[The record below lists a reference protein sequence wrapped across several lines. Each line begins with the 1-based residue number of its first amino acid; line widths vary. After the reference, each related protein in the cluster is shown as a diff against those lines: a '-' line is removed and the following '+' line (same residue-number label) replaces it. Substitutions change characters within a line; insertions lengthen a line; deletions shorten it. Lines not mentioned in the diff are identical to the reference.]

1 MDASA
6 VPHFRNGGLA
16 AAAQTFATRGR
27 QTRGDAAT
35 MTDTT
40 LGQSAEKPSTRLPS
54 ISDVTTMLKRGDLA
68 LAFGVLT
75 ILVVLILPL
84 PAMVLDLF
92 LAISI
97 TLSILILMTALFI
110 QAPLEFSAF
119 PTILLISTMLRLSL
133 NLASTRLILTHG
145 HEGTAAAGHVIEAF
159 GNFVMGGNFVIGIIV
174 FAILVIVNFVV
185 ITKGSG
191 RIAEVA
197 ARFHLDSMPGKQMA
211 IDADLS
217 AGLIDEKTAKERR
230 KALEDESGFFGA
242 MDGASKFV
250 RGDAIAGLL
259 VVFINIIGGII
270 IGVAQQGLGFAEA
283 ARSYTLLTVGD
294 GLVTQVP
301 ALIVSTAAGLLVSK
315 AGVSGAADKAL
326 MKQLSGYPQALGMSA
341 AVMLVLAALPGIPM
355 IPFLALGSG
364 AAALAWKS
372 RKRNQAAVAAEASAS
387 AEPTAAAAAA
397 AAADEPISTA
407 LKIDDLKI
415 ELGYALLPLV
425 NAPDGTDR
433 LTEQIKALRRSLA
446 IEMGFVMP
454 SVRILD
460 NVQLEANSYIIK
472 IKEVD
477 AGSGRVWPNQYMVM
491 DPAGDQVA
499 VPGIHTT
506 EPTFGLPATWVDAAL
521 KEEAT
526 LKGYTVVDAATVLS
540 THLTELLKNNMSD
553 LLSYGEV
560 QKLLKELPKE
570 QGELVK
576 DIVPSQ
582 INVSGIQRVLQLLL
596 SERISIR
603 DLSTILEGIAD
614 ALAFSRNPATLVEH
628 VRARLARQICAQN
641 TSPNGYLPLIALSA
655 KWEQAFAES
664 IIGQG
669 EERSLAMAPSKLS
682 EFMTAVRD
690 RFEQA
695 AREGEA
701 PVLVTSAAIRPFVR
715 SLVERFRSQ
724 TSVLSQ
730 AEIHPR
736 ARLKTVGSI

>member
-1 MDASA
+1 M
-6 VPHFRNGGLA
+6 
-16 AAAQTFATRGR
+16 RGITAD
-27 QTRGDAAT
+27 QGANSP
-35 MTDTT
+35 
-40 LGQSAEKPSTRLPS
+40 GSGFPSFGE
-54 ISDVTTMLKRGDLA
+54 IGIMLKRGDLA
-68 LAFGVLT
+68 LALGILT

-84 PAMVLDLF
+84 PSIILDLF

-97 TLSILILMTALFI
+97 TLSILILMTSLFI
-110 QAPLEFSAF
+110 QAPLEFSSF
-119 PTILLISTMLRLSL
+119 PTVLLIATMLRLSL
-133 NLASTRLILTHG
+133 NLASTRLILSHG
-145 HEGTAAAGHVIEAF
+145 HEGSAAAGHVIEAF

-197 ARFHLDSMPGKQMA
+197 ARFQLDSMPGKQMA

-250 RGDAIAGLL
+250 RGDAVAGLL
-259 VVFINIIGGII
+259 VVFINIIGGMV
-270 IGVAQQGLGFAEA
+270 IGIAQEGLSFADA

-294 GLVTQVP
+294 GLVTQIP

-315 AGVSGAADKAL
+315 AAVTGAADKAL

-341 AVMLVLAALPGIPM
+341 GVMLVLGLLPGIPM
-355 IPFLALGSG
+355 LPFVALGGG
-364 AAALAWKS
+364 AAALAWSS
-372 RKRNQAAVAAEASAS
+372 RKRQSV
-387 AEPTAAAAAA
+387 AAAAAMA
-397 AAADEPISTA
+397 AAASDAAVAPPSAEEPISAA

-425 NAPDGTDR
+425 NGPDGQDR

-454 SVRILD
+454 AVRILD
-460 NVQLEANSYIIK
+460 NVQLEANTYLIK

-477 AGSGRVWPNQYMVM
+477 AGSGRIWPNQYMVM
-491 DPAGDQVA
+491 DPAGDQVG

-506 EPTFGLPATWVDAAL
+506 EPTFGLPATWVDASL
-521 KEEAT
+521 KEEAS
-526 LKGYTVVDAATVLS
+526 LKGYTVVDAATVVS
-540 THLTELLKNNMSD
+540 THLTELLKTNMSD

-560 QKLLKELPKE
+560 QKLLKDLPKE
-570 QGELVK
+570 QGELIK
-576 DIVPSQ
+576 DIVPGQ
-582 INVSGIQRVLQLLL
+582 ITISGIQRVLQLLL
-596 SERISIR
+596 AERISVR
-603 DLSTILEGIAD
+603 DLSTILEGIAE

-641 TSPNGYLPLIALSA
+641 TSVNGYLPLVALSA
-655 KWEQAFAES
+655 KWEQAFADS

-669 EERSLAMAPSKLS
+669 EERSLAMQPSKLS
-682 EFMTAVRD
+682 EFMAAVRD

-715 SLVERFRSQ
+715 SLVERFRAQ

>member
-1 MDASA
+1 MVDVTA
-6 VPHFRNGGLA
+6 GQG
-16 AAAQTFATRGR
+16 AT
-27 QTRGDAAT
+27 
-35 MTDTT
+35 
-40 LGQSAEKPSTRLPS
+40 PSTGLPS
-54 ISDVTTMLKRGDLA
+54 LSEIGAILKRGDLA
-68 LAFGVLT
+68 LAFGILT

-84 PAMVLDLF
+84 PAIVLDLF

-97 TLSILILMTALFI
+97 TLSILILMTSLFI
-110 QAPLEFSAF
+110 QAPLEFSSF

-133 NLASTRLILTHG
+133 NLASTRLILSHG
-145 HEGTAAAGHVIEAF
+145 HEGTDAAGHVIEAF
-159 GNFVMGGNFVIGIIV
+159 GGFVMGGNFVIGIIV
-174 FAILVIVNFVV
+174 FAILVIVNFIV

-197 ARFHLDSMPGKQMA
+197 ARFHLDAMPGKQMA

-217 AGLIDEKTAKERR
+217 AGLIDEKIAKERR

-250 RGDAIAGLL
+250 RGDAVAGLL
-259 VVFINIIGGII
+259 VVFINVIGGII
-270 IGVAQQGLGFAEA
+270 IGVAQQSLSFSEA
-283 ARSYTLLTVGD
+283 AHTYTLLTVGD
-294 GLVTQVP
+294 GLVTQIP

-315 AGVSGAADKAL
+315 AGVTGAADKAL

-341 AVMLVLAALPGIPM
+341 GVMLVLAMLPGIPM
-355 IPFLALGSG
+355 VPFLALSGG
-364 AAALAWKS
+364 AAALAIS
-372 RKRNQAAVAAEASAS
+372 ARKFKREASA
-387 AEPTAAAAAA
+387 AAAKAAAAPATAAGGAA
-397 AAADEPISTA
+397 AEEPISTA

-425 NAPDGTDR
+425 NGPDGTDR

-460 NVQLEANSYIIK
+460 NVQLEANTYNIK

-477 AGSGRVWPNQYMVM
+477 AGTGRIWPNQFMVM
-491 DPAGDQVA
+491 DPGGSQVD

-506 EPTFGLPATWVDAAL
+506 EPTFGLPATWVDASL
-521 KEEAT
+521 KEEAS

-560 QKLLKELPKE
+560 QKLLKDLPKE

-582 INVSGIQRVLQLLL
+582 ITISGIQRVLQLLL
-596 SERISIR
+596 AERISIR

-614 ALAFSRNPATLVEH
+614 ALAFSRNPATVVEH

-641 TSPNGYLPLIALSA
+641 TTQNGYLPLIALSA
-655 KWEQAFAES
+655 RWEQAFAES
-664 IIGQG
+664 LIGQG
-669 EERSLAMAPSKLS
+669 EERSLAMQPSKLS
-682 EFMTAVRD
+682 EFMTAVRE

-715 SLVERFRSQ
+715 SLVERFRAQ
-724 TSVLSQ
+724 TTVLSQ

>member
-1 MDASA
+1 M
-6 VPHFRNGGLA
+6 
-16 AAAQTFATRGR
+16 
-27 QTRGDAAT
+27 
-35 MTDTT
+35 
-40 LGQSAEKPSTRLPS
+40 
-54 ISDVTTMLKRGDLA
+54 SDVTAGQGGGGFQVPSLGDIGRILKRSDLA

-84 PAMVLDLF
+84 PALVLDLF

-97 TLSILILMTALFI
+97 TLSVLILMTALFI

-119 PTILLISTMLRLSL
+119 PTVLLISTMLRLSL
-133 NLASTRLILTHG
+133 NLASTRLILSHG

-159 GNFVMGGNFVIGIIV
+159 GSFVMGGNFVIGIIV

-197 ARFHLDSMPGKQMA
+197 ARFQLDSMPGKQMA
-211 IDADLS
+211 IDADLG
-217 AGLIDEKTAKERR
+217 AGLIDEATAKKRR
-230 KALEDESGFFGA
+230 KELEDESGFFGA

-259 VVFINIIGGII
+259 VVFINVIGGII
-270 IGVAQQGLGFAEA
+270 IGVAQQGMTFMDA

-315 AGVSGAADKAL
+315 AGVTGAADKAL
-326 MKQLSGYPQALGMSA
+326 IKQLSGYPQALGMSA
-341 AVMLVLAALPGIPM
+341 GVMLVLSLLPGIPM
-355 IPFLALGSG
+355 LPFLVLGGG
-364 AAALAWKS
+364 AAAMALSA
-372 RKRNQAAVAAEASAS
+372 RKRQKAAAAAEPSAID
-387 AEPTAAAAAA
+387 AALGGGPAAAAAA
-397 AAADEPISTA
+397 AAAAEEPITAA

-425 NAPDGTDR
+425 NGPDGTDR

-460 NVQLEANSYIIK
+460 NVQLEANTYVIK

-477 AGSGRVWPNQYMVM
+477 AGNGRIWPNQFMVM
-491 DPAGDQVA
+491 DPSGNQVT
-499 VPGIHTT
+499 VPGIHTI
-506 EPTFGLPATWVDAAL
+506 EPTFGLPATWVDSAL

-540 THLTELLKNNMSD
+540 THLTELIKANVAD
-553 LLSYGEV
+553 LLSYGET
-560 QKLLKELPKE
+560 QKLLKDLPKE
-570 QGELVK
+570 QGELLK
-576 DIVPSQ
+576 DIVPGQ
-582 INVSGIQRVLQLLL
+582 ITISGIQRVLQLLL
-596 SERISIR
+596 AERISIR

-614 ALAFSRNPATLVEH
+614 ALAFTRNPSTIVEH
-628 VRARLARQICAQN
+628 VRARLARQICAQYS
-641 TSPNGYLPLIALSA
+641 SPLGYLPLIALSA
-655 KWEQAFAES
+655 QWEQAFAES

-669 EERSLAMAPSKLS
+669 EERSLAMQPSRLS
-682 EFMTAVRD
+682 EFMTTMRD

-715 SLVERFRSQ
+715 SLVERFRAQ
-724 TSVLSQ
+724 TPVLSQ

-736 ARLKTVGSI
+736 ARLKTVGSV

>member
-1 MDASA
+1 M
-6 VPHFRNGGLA
+6 V
-16 AAAQTFATRGR
+16 
-27 QTRGDAAT
+27 
-35 MTDTT
+35 
-40 LGQSAEKPSTRLPS
+40 
-54 ISDVTTMLKRGDLA
+54 DVTAGQGTASGGFSLADITNVLKRGDIA
-68 LAFGVLT
+68 LAFGILT

-84 PAMVLDLF
+84 PSIVLDLF

-97 TLSILILMTALFI
+97 TLSVLILMTALFI
-110 QAPLEFSAF
+110 QAPLEFSSF

-133 NLASTRLILTHG
+133 NLASTRLILSHG

-217 AGLIDEKTAKERR
+217 AGLIDEKVAKERR
-230 KALEDESGFFGA
+230 KELEDESGFFGA

-259 VVFINIIGGII
+259 VVFINVVGGII

-283 ARSYTLLTVGD
+283 ARTYTVLTVGD

-326 MKQLSGYPQALGMSA
+326 MNQLSGYPQALGMSA
-341 AVMLVLAALPGIPM
+341 GVMIVLSLLPGIPM

-364 AAALAWKS
+364 AAALAWTA
-372 RKRNQAAVAAEASAS
+372 RKQKHAVKAAQAAAAAA
-387 AEPTAAAAAA
+387 PAAAAAA
-397 AAADEPISTA
+397 AAAAAEEPISSA

-425 NAPDGTDR
+425 NGPDGTDR

-446 IEMGFVMP
+446 VEMGFVMP
-454 SVRILD
+454 AVRILD
-460 NVQLEANSYIIK
+460 NVQLEANTYVIK

-477 AGSGRVWPNQYMVM
+477 AGTGRIWPNQFMVM
-491 DPAGDQVA
+491 DPGGNQVQ
-499 VPGIHTT
+499 VPGIHTV

-521 KEEAT
+521 KEEAS

-570 QGELVK
+570 QGELIK

-582 INVSGIQRVLQLLL
+582 VTISGIQRVLQLLL
-596 SERISIR
+596 AERVSIR

-614 ALAFSRNPATLVEH
+614 ALAFSRNPATIVEH

-641 TSPNGYLPLIALSA
+641 TSYNGYLPLIALSA
-655 KWEQAFAES
+655 RWEQAFAES
-664 IIGQG
+664 IVGTG
-669 EERSLAMAPSKLS
+669 EDRSLAMQPSKLS
-682 EFMTAVRD
+682 EFMTATRNA
-690 RFEQA
+690 FEQA

-724 TSVLSQ
+724 TTVLSQ

-736 ARLKTVGSI
+736 ARLKTVGSV

>member
-1 MDASA
+1 M
-6 VPHFRNGGLA
+6 V
-16 AAAQTFATRGR
+16 
-27 QTRGDAAT
+27 
-35 MTDTT
+35 
-40 LGQSAEKPSTRLPS
+40 
-54 ISDVTTMLKRGDLA
+54 DVTAGQVGAAPGTGFPSLSDIGNILRRGDLM
-68 LAFGVLT
+68 LAFGILT
-75 ILVVLILPL
+75 ILVVLIMPL
-84 PAMVLDLF
+84 PSIVLDLF

-97 TLSILILMTALFI
+97 TLSILILMTSLFI
-110 QAPLEFSAF
+110 QAPLEFSSF

-133 NLASTRLILTHG
+133 NLASTRLILSHG

-197 ARFHLDSMPGKQMA
+197 ARFHLDAMPGKQMA

-217 AGLIDEKTAKERR
+217 AGLIDEKVAKERR

-250 RGDAIAGLL
+250 RGDAVAGLL

-270 IGVAQQGLGFAEA
+270 IGVAQQGLGFGEA
-283 ARSYTLLTVGD
+283 ARTYTLLTVGD

-341 AVMLVLAALPGIPM
+341 GVMLVLAMLPGIPM
-355 IPFLALGSG
+355 LPCLALGSG
-364 AAALAWKS
+364 AAYLAIS
-372 RKRNQAAVAAEASAS
+372 ARKNKRTTAAAEA
-387 AEPTAAAAAA
+387 AEAAAPAAAAAA
-397 AAADEPISTA
+397 ANAEEPISTA

-425 NAPDGTDR
+425 NGPDGTDR

-454 SVRILD
+454 AVRILD
-460 NVQLEANSYIIK
+460 NVQLEANTYIIK

-477 AGSGRVWPNQYMVM
+477 AGTGKIWPNQFMVM
-491 DPAGDQVA
+491 DPAGNQVG
-499 VPGIHTT
+499 VPGIHTI
-506 EPTFGLPATWVDAAL
+506 EPTFGLPATWVDASL

-560 QKLLKELPKE
+560 QKLLKDLPKE
-570 QGELVK
+570 QGELIK
-576 DIVPSQ
+576 DIVPAL
-582 INVSGIQRVLQLLL
+582 ITISGIQRVLQLLL
-596 SERISIR
+596 AERISIR

-614 ALAFSRNPATLVEH
+614 ALAFSRNPATVVEH

-641 TSPNGYLPLIALSA
+641 TSHNGYLPLIALSA

-664 IIGQG
+664 LIGSG
-669 EERSLAMAPSKLS
+669 EDRSLAMQPSKLS
-682 EFMTAVRD
+682 EFMTVVRD

-701 PVLVTSAAIRPFVR
+701 PVLVTSAGIRPFVR
-715 SLVERFRSQ
+715 SLVERFRAQ
-724 TSVLSQ
+724 TTVLSQ

-736 ARLKTVGSI
+736 ARLKTVGSV

>member
-1 MDASA
+1 
-6 VPHFRNGGLA
+6 
-16 AAAQTFATRGR
+16 
-27 QTRGDAAT
+27 

-54 ISDVTTMLKRGDLA
+54 ISDLATILKRGDLA

-84 PAMVLDLF
+84 PAVVLDLF

-701 PVLVTSAAIRPFVR
+701 PVLVTSATIRPFVR